1 MLGSPSSNFK
11 KLSSDLW
18 AISRLTATQVPTPKQ
33 AAVIHTARFIEFSA
47 NLCSSET
54 PSRQLDQRRLQ
65 PLFRDTQPAP
75 MIHLRSCSSPIIS
88 GDDYRGG
95 KPRKKS

>member
-1 MLGSPSSNFK
+1 
-11 KLSSDLW
+11 LW

-33 AAVIHTARFIEFSA
+33 TAVIHTARFIEFSA

-54 PSRQLDQRRLQ
+54 PSRQFDQRRLQ
-65 PLFRDTQPAP
+65 PLFRDTQPAH
-75 MIHLRSCSSPIIS
+75 MIHLRIS

-95 KPRKKS
+95 KPRNKLMP